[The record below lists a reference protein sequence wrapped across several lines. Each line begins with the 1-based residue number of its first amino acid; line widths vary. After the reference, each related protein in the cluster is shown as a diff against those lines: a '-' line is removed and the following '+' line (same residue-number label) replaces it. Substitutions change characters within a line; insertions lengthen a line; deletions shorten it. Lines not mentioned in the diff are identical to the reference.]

1 MDTILVI
8 KDRNRALFRRKD
20 VTRTCKFISKV
31 VLYIGYDIWV
41 SKYLIKQLDSIISEL
56 TTADTRFRSYDTE
69 LAVTTRQS
77 CCEVL
82 VCSGLCQFTILDTTS
97 KRIFSNVVGVTNILG
112 YRFDII
118 SLAMTNYSWI
128 FFIPLLAVVVLYAG
142 NTIAN
147 IENNGIE
154 KPIQSESDVPNN
166 ETGEFI

>member
-1 MDTILVI
+1 M
-8 KDRNRALFRRKD
+8 
-20 VTRTCKFISKV
+20 
-31 VLYIGYDIWV
+31 
-41 SKYLIKQLDSIISEL
+41 
-56 TTADTRFRSYDTE
+56 
-69 LAVTTRQS
+69 
-77 CCEVL
+77 
-82 VCSGLCQFTILDTTS
+82 CSGLCQFTILDTTS